1 MDRVIGPYRA
11 WRESLREGLGALPG
25 AAAAVAGEPWEVA
38 RAALEQAAGWVTGV
52 LLPACKAEEFTLF
65 PTIDGVVGQ
74 PGSCAT
80 LERQHDLLRDMGGDL
95 VKLAAAAAKD
105 GRLGAYAEYLV
116 PLLYALWGVARVH
129 LDAEDAVFLPLLD
142 AHLSESQV
150 NVLVENSE
158 RIVAATASQ

>member
-11 WRESLREGLGALPG
+11 WRESLREGLVTLPG
-25 AAAAVAGEPWEVA
+25 AATAVTSEQRDAAHG
-38 RAALEQAAGWVTGV
+38 ALERAVGWVLGV

-74 PGSCAT
+74 PGSCAA

-95 VKLAAAAAKD
+95 VKLAEAAVKD
-105 GRLGAYAEYLV
+105 GRAGAYAEYLV

-158 RIVAATASQ
+158 RIVAAAQ